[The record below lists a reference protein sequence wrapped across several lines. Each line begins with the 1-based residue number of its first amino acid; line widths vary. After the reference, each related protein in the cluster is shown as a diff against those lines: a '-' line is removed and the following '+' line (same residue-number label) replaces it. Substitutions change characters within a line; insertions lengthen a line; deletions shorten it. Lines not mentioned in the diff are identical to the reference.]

1 MSVCAKVLNT
11 SKPNMALNL
20 IPRQVRSQRKC
31 PDVVDTLRVTSP
43 GPGSLQPPPAA
54 PSHPEPAQTQEVVP
68 VNLGEAELQ
77 PRPYQVGS
85 VLSPH
90 RIHISSL
97 FFKVELLEKAKMKNI
112 IVYLGTGSG
121 KTFIAVMLIKH
132 LRDEVALKKKVVFL
146 ANNVALLEQQAEV
159 ISKMTGLKTGS
170 YCGAHGVDDWGRH
183 KWEQEWSDNQVLVF
197 IHQVFLNTLARGYFK
212 MSDLALIIIDE
223 CHHAVKVSQLS
234 HLSPLININYVYDLE
249 SPVQRDHEDVVS
261 PS

>member
-1 MSVCAKVLNT
+1 MLLILSGSQVQVLEVF
-11 SKPNMALNL
+11 NL
-20 IPRQVRSQRKC
+20 
-31 PDVVDTLRVTSP
+31 
-43 GPGSLQPPPAA
+43 
-54 PSHPEPAQTQEVVP
+54 H
-68 VNLGEAELQ
+68 LQ
-77 PRPYQVGS
+77 PRATLSLPRPRKSFPSTS
-85 VLSPH
+85 VKLSSNPDLIRLVLFCSPH
-90 RIHISSL
+90 HIL
-97 FFKVELLEKAKMKNI
+97 ILNILFKVELLEKAKMKNI

-234 HLSPLININYVYDLE
+234 HLSP
-249 SPVQRDHEDVVS
+249 R
-261 PS
+261 